1 MSDRQKQPDAMRR
14 ELVKAREK
22 IKRAEAGLSKAEQTR
37 DALLRDSDGVLSR
50 LDAAKAAGISSGRVQ
65 QIVSAPW
72 SHRVKFVGIL
82 DERAKV
88 ALKAARVKLRTG
100 RSGAGGAKP
109 GSPVPPI
116 TKHSVYLVAENDSE
130 AVATISKVLAGYG
143 SFAAFEAEP
152 VSPSRQ

>member
-1 MSDRQKQPDAMRR
+1 MSDRQKQLDTMRR
-14 ELVKAREK
+14 ELIKASER
-22 IKRAEAGLSKAEQTR
+22 IKRAESGLSKAERAR
-37 DALLRDSDGVLSR
+37 DVLLRDSDGVLSR
-50 LDAAKAAGISSGRVQ
+50 LDAAKAAGISAGRVQ

-82 DERAKV
+82 DERAKA
-88 ALKAARVKLRTG
+88 ALKAAGVKLRTG

-109 GSPVPPI
+109 GSPAPPI
-116 TKHSVYLVAENDSE
+116 TKHSVYLVAEDDSE
-130 AVATISKVLAGYG
+130 AVATISKALEGHG